1 MKSWKHTTLTLV
13 AAGLLMSGTAAATA
27 SAQTNPD
34 PNTSYDGQTM
44 PAVSNKVPFAKPIW
58 TIELDK
64 PTIEN
69 SYQAPIVI
77 ENSIFFTIKGGV
89 LQARTIQTGKLLWSY
104 GTKLQ
109 AGAIQLLNGS
119 LYVSGQDGSVYQVA
133 AQTGTAKRIYQ
144 ANKKSTFSQFK
155 VEGNTLY
162 FASSLGL
169 VSVNL
174 ATGHERW
181 RNTDV
186 NSIPVKVGG
195 KLLVLAMESGA
206 ITVTTTY
213 AIDEA
218 TGKTIWRLAGSHS
231 NVLKVDGEKLY
242 FVNDWPKS
250 DTTKFLVDLDVV
262 DLQTGSVIE
271 TKSFV
276 PVKQGEDPM
285 YQYASKLVIEG
296 NDVYVSTKDHQLYH
310 YNLNADPSV
319 VKPEII
325 QDDGTWIAGPYNGKL
340 IYKNGDNIGLHAR
353 KIVDHTPV
361 FYQGLDNPASRVDL
375 IDSGLYVGQ
384 TDGEVYALNVATGKA
399 LSRYQT
405 SARSFGP
412 FQVEGDKLLV
422 QAEGKLYAFTLPA
435 ELRKPI
441 SGTGLG
447 TGAFSKAAASLS
459 IDGQLKKFEPSM
471 MTTGNRMLVPL
482 RFLVGEIGATTSYN
496 TQTKQTTVTRGD
508 RSIILAEGAPFAT
521 VGSRQTPLSFAPVIL
536 GGSLYI
542 PVSDIGKL
550 LGVEVKWNG
559 GTRTVEVSTEVAG

>member
-1 MKSWKHTTLTLV
+1 MKSWKHTTLALV
-13 AAGLLMSGTAAATA
+13 AAGMIMSSTAVAAA

-34 PNTSYDGQTM
+34 PNASYDGQEM
-44 PAVSNKVPFAKPIW
+44 PAASNKVPFTKPVW
-58 TIELDK
+58 TVELDK

-77 ENSIFFTIKGGV
+77 DNGTFYTIKAGV
-89 LQARTIQTGKLLWSY
+89 LQARSIQTGKLVWFN

-109 AGAIQLLNGS
+109 AGAIQLQNGS
-119 LYVSGQDGSVYQVA
+119 LYVSGQDGAVYQVA
-133 AQTGTAKRIYQ
+133 AKTGTAKRIYQ

-174 ATGHERW
+174 ATGHEKW

-186 NSIPVKVGG
+186 NSIPAKVGG
-195 KLLVLAMESGA
+195 KLLVMAMESGA

-231 NVLKVDGEKLY
+231 HVLKVDGEKLY
-242 FVNDWPKS
+242 FENDWPKY
-250 DTTKFLVDLDVV
+250 DTAKFLVELDVV
-262 DLQTGSVIE
+262 DLQTGKVID

-285 YQYASKLVIEG
+285 YQYATKLVIDGDE
-296 NDVYVSTKDHQLYH
+296 VYVSTKDHQVYH

-325 QDDGTWIAGPYNGKL
+325 ADEGTWIAGPYNGKL

-353 KIVDHTPV
+353 KIVDHSPV
-361 FYQGLDNPASRVDL
+361 YYQGPDNPASRVDL

-405 SARSFGP
+405 SARSYGP
-412 FQVEGDKLLV
+412 FQVAGDKLLV

-447 TGAFSKAAASLS
+447 TGAFTKANASLS
-459 IDGQLKKFEPSM
+459 INGELKKFEPSM
-471 MTTGNRMLVPL
+471 MSTSNRMLVPL
-482 RFLVGEIGATTSYN
+482 RFLVSEIGAATSYN
-496 TQTKQTTVTRGD
+496 AQTKQTTVTRGD

-521 VGSRQTPLSFAPVIL
+521 VGGGQTALSYAPVVL

-550 LGVEVKWNG
+550 LGVTVTWNG
-559 GTRTVEVSTEVAG
+559 GTRTVEVSTKN